1 MKLSGEF
8 VFDGNQDEVWEL
20 LRDPDALA
28 KALPGTQSLEKVS
41 ENEYTGKMH
50 VRVGPV
56 SGLFAG
62 KLTISD
68 EVPPESYTMQ
78 VDGRGAPGFV
88 KGTGSIQLTAQDN
101 SKTLM
106 QYTGDVQVGG
116 RIAGVGQRLIDSV
129 SKSMVRQGLET
140 LNMALQAKHTPASAT
155 PQAGATPSAEPAT
168 AFTPPTEMEFAM
180 GVVKDL
186 LADVLSPENKRVWKL
201 LVTALISFM
210 VGFWFGSRRREG

>member
-8 VFDGNQDEVWEL
+8 IFDGNQNEVWEL

-28 KALPGTQSLEKVS
+28 KALPGTQSLEKTG

-56 SGLFAG
+56 SGVFAG

-88 KGTGSIQLTAQDN
+88 KGTGSIKLTAQDGG
-101 SKTLM
+101 KTLM
-106 QYTGDVQVGG
+106 QYTGDIQVGG

-140 LNMALQAKHTPASAT
+140 LNMALKAKHAPPPPT
-155 PQAGATPSAEPAT
+155 PQAAAEQQP
-168 AFTPPTEMEFAM
+168 AFTPPSEMEFAL
-180 GVVKDL
+180 GVAKDML
-186 LADVLSPENKRVWKL
+186 TDVLSPENKRVWEL
-201 LVTALISFM
+201 IAAVLVSFAL
-210 VGFWFGSRRREG
+210 GYLFGSKRRVG

>member
-140 LNMALQAKHTPASAT
+140 LNMALQAKHAPAPAT
-155 PQAGATPSAEPAT
+155 PQAGATPSAEPAA

-186 LADVLSPENKRVWKL
+186 LADVLSPENKRVWEL
-201 LVTALISFM
+201 LATALISFM

>member
-1 MKLSGEF
+1 MKLSGKF
-8 VFDGNQDEVWEL
+8 VFDGNQNDVWEL

-56 SGLFAG
+56 SGVFAG

-68 EVPPESYTMQ
+68 EAPPESYTLQ

-106 QYTGDVQVGG
+106 QYTGDVQIGG
-116 RIAGVGQRLIDSV
+116 RLASVGQRLIDSV

-140 LNMALQAKHTPASAT
+140 LNMALQAKHAPPIPTSEAA
-155 PQAGATPSAEPAT
+155 AEQPP
-168 AFTPPTEMEFAM
+168 AFTPPTEMEFAL
-180 GVVKDL
+180 GVAKDM
-186 LADVLSPENKRVWKL
+186 LADVFSPENKRVWEL
-201 LVTALISFM
+201 IAAALVSFAL
-210 VGFWFGSRRREG
+210 GFWFGSKRRDG

>member
-8 VFDGNQDEVWEL
+8 IFDGNQNEVWEL

-28 KALPGTQSLEKVS
+28 KALPGTQSLEKTG

-56 SGLFAG
+56 SGVFAG

-88 KGTGSIQLTAQDN
+88 KGTGSIKLTAQDGG
-101 SKTLM
+101 KTLM

-116 RIAGVGQRLIDSV
+116 RIASVGQRLIDSV

-140 LNMALQAKHTPASAT
+140 LNMALKAKHAPPPPT
-155 PQAGATPSAEPAT
+155 PQAAAEQPP
-168 AFTPPTEMEFAM
+168 AFTPPSEMEFAL
-180 GVVKDL
+180 GVAKDM
-186 LADVLSPENKRVWKL
+186 LADVLSPENKRAWELIAAV
-201 LVTALISFM
+201 LVSFAL
-210 VGFWFGSRRREG
+210 GYLFGSKRRVG

>member
-8 VFDGNQDEVWEL
+8 VFDGNQNEVWEL
-20 LRDPDALA
+20 LRDPDELA

-56 SGLFAG
+56 SGIFAG

-68 EVPPESYTMQ
+68 EVPPDSYTMQ

-88 KGTGSIQLTAQDN
+88 KGTGSIQLTPQDDG
-101 SKTLM
+101 KTRM
-106 QYTGDVQVGG
+106 QYIGDIQIGG
-116 RIAGVGQRLIDSV
+116 RLASVGQRLIDSV

-140 LNMALQAKHTPASAT
+140 LNMALKAKHAPPTTTAAAT
-155 PQAGATPSAEPAT
+155 EQQAP
-168 AFTPPTEMEFAM
+168 AFTPPSEMEFAL
-180 GVVKDL
+180 GVAKDV
-186 LADVLSPENKRVWKL
+186 LADILSPENKRVWEL
-201 LVTALISFM
+201 IAAALISF
-210 VGFWFGSRRREG
+210 VLGFWFGSKRRDS

>member
-8 VFDGNQDEVWEL
+8 VFDGNQNEVWEL
-20 LRDPDALA
+20 LRDPDELA

-56 SGLFAG
+56 SGVFAG

-88 KGTGSIQLTAQDN
+88 KGTGSIKLTAQDDG
-101 SKTLM
+101 KTLM
-106 QYTGDVQVGG
+106 QYAGDVQVGG
-116 RIAGVGQRLIDSV
+116 RLASVGQRLIDSV

-140 LNMALQAKHTPASAT
+140 LNMALKAKHAPPTPETTAAT
-155 PQAGATPSAEPAT
+155 EQPP
-168 AFTPPTEMEFAM
+168 AFTPPTEAEFAM

-186 LADVLSPENKRVWKL
+186 LEDVLSPENKQVL
-201 LVTALISFM
+201 QIIAAALISF
-210 VGFWFGSRRREG
+210 VLGYWLGGKRRTH